1 MEQLRKRQRDEA
13 LQAQEEL
20 LAGVAQSAVQ
30 GIADARVV
38 VSASTQGEPEVSAE
52 CIEPYDRS
60 MSPSLVDITKLRSEE
75 REFDIVSERE
85 ETRVLVGYLH
95 HGGPYFS

>member
-1 MEQLRKRQRDEA
+1 
-13 LQAQEEL
+13 
-20 LAGVAQSAVQ
+20 LAGVAQSVVR

-60 MSPSLVDITKLRSEE
+60 MSPPLIDITKLRSEE
-75 REFDIVSERE
+75 REFDITSEKE
-85 ETRVLVGYLH
+85 ETRALVGYLQ
-95 HGGPYFS
+95 HGGLYFS